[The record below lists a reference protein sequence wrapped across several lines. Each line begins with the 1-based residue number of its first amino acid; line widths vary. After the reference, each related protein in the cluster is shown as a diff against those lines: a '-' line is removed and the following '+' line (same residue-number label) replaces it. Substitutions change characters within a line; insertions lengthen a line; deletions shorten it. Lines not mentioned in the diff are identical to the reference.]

1 MQTLQGLKKRIES
14 SEELQSVVKTMKSL
28 AAVNIR
34 QYERAVESLADYN
47 NTVEMGLQI
56 VLRGTRQAKIAAKS
70 APRDRLG
77 AIVFGSDQGMC
88 GSLNEQIVSHAL
100 RSMEEFGA
108 PDRVLLA
115 VGERTA
121 VLLEDNGLLVEE
133 YFSVPNST
141 SGITPMVQQLLL
153 NIENW
158 NSEQGVHHVFLFY
171 SKQLSGASYRPH
183 EVHLLPVDELWLSG
197 LQQKSWP
204 SKALPTFSME
214 WDSLFSAL
222 VREYLFVSLFRA
234 FAESLASENASR
246 LAAME
251 GAEKNIQEQL
261 TELTTQYHQQRQMSI
276 TEELL
281 DIVAGFEALKKN

>member
-1 MQTLQGLKKRIES
+1 
-14 SEELQSVVKTMKSL
+14 MKSL

-133 YFSVPNST
+133 HFSVPNST